1 MTPDLRVRLSIMM
14 FLQFAVWGA
23 WFVAFWPYME
33 KTLGF
38 EPSTVGLIF
47 STMALG
53 TIFSPM
59 LVGLIADRYFASEKL
74 MAVLHLIGAGLLYAM
89 GEITQSNLLFLT
101 SLAYA
106 LIYGPTLA
114 LSNSISFRH
123 VPDAARDFPG
133 IRVLGTLGWIAVSL
147 VVGSILVEFTPVID
161 GKHLPAYRT
170 NLPFQLAAGLSVILA
185 IFSLALPHT
194 PPTGKAGEA
203 LPFVK
208 ALVLVKEPSFAV
220 FFGVSFFI
228 TIAMAFYYGLTPG
241 FLTSIGVEDPN
252 SIMTIGQWA
261 ELILLPFLPWFLRRF
276 GMKGVLIVGM
286 LAWGVR
292 YGVFALGEPKW
303 LVISSLALHGICFDF
318 FFAAAFI
325 HVDNEA
331 PTDIRASAQSLFLFL
346 TYGVGMFLGGVLSGE
361 IQGMYT
367 VSKVTNWQKVW
378 IIPSVGILVCAALFV
393 LFFRMRTHPVDKDRA
408 IEKAAEFMG

>member
-1 MTPDLRVRLSIMM
+1 MDVGLRIKLSIMM
-14 FLQFAVWGA
+14 FLQFAIWGA
-23 WFVAFWPYME
+23 WFVTFWPYME
-33 KTLGF
+33 KTLNFKPETIGW
-38 EPSTVGLIF
+38 IF

-59 LVGLIADRYFASEKL
+59 LIGLIADRYFSTEKL
-74 MAVLHLIGAGLLYAM
+74 MSILHLIGAGLLYLMSELTEPAP
-89 GEITQSNLLFLT
+89 LFAA

-123 VPDAARDFPG
+123 IPDATRDFPG
-133 IRVLGTLGWIAVSL
+133 IRVLGTLGWIAVNL
-147 VVGSILVEFTPVID
+147 VVGKILVMFTPVID
-161 GKHLPAYRT
+161 GEHVAAFKT
-170 NLPFQLAAGLSVILA
+170 NLPFLLAAGLSLA
-185 IFSLALPHT
+185 LSLFSLMLPYT

-203 LPFVK
+203 LPFKK
-208 ALVLVKEPSFAV
+208 AIVLLKEPSFVV
-220 FFGVSFFI
+220 FFAVSFFI

-241 FLTSIGVEDPN
+241 FLTDVGVKDPN
-252 SIMTIGQWA
+252 TTMTIGQWA
-261 ELILLPFLPWFLRRF
+261 ELVLLPFLPWFLYRF

-292 YGVFALGEPKW
+292 YGVFALGEPYW
-303 LVISSLALHGICFDF
+303 LVIGSLALHGICFDF

-331 PTDIRASAQSLFLFL
+331 PPDIRASAQSLFLFL

-361 IQGMYT
+361 VQGMYKVGSKTDWRQVWT
-367 VSKVTNWQKVW
+367 V
-378 IIPSVGILVCAALFV
+378 PSLGILICAAVFV
-393 LFFRMRTHPVDKDRA
+393 LFFRTRNRSSN
-408 IEKAAEFMG
+408 